1 MKKAEYKKLR
11 QAYSEKRDLIG
22 ERLSE
27 FRGVLESGDDGR
39 IFEELAF
46 CICTAGASARMGMRS
61 VEALREV
68 LLEGDLESLRK
79 RMAGVHRFPNWRP
92 AYIVHTREYLRREHG
107 LGMRRLVMSFAHPLE
122 RRDFFARN
130 RDIKGIGYKE
140 ASHFLRNIGFP
151 GYAILDK
158 HILNTLYEMGVIE
171 SPKPPGT
178 RDKYLSTEERLRR
191 FSEDIDIPM
200 DELDLLLWSEKTGEI
215 LK

>member
-1 MKKAEYKKLR
+1 MNKELHEKLR
-11 QAYSEKRDLIG
+11 TSYNVKRGIIRA
-22 ERLSE
+22 RLEE
-27 FRGVLESGDDGR
+27 FRDVYRHGDDGR

-46 CICTAGASARMGMRS
+46 CICTAGASARMGLRS
-61 VEALREV
+61 IEALREI
-68 LLEGDLESLRK
+68 LLVGSLRK
-79 RMAGVHRFPNWRP
+79 FRSTLKGIHRFPNYRP
-92 AYIVHTREYLRREHG
+92 DYIIHTREYLRREHG
-107 LGMRRLVMSFAHPLE
+107 LRLRDLIESFPDPQE

-140 ASHFLRNIGFP
+140 SSHFLRNIGYL

-158 HILNTLYEMGVIE
+158 HILNTLCEYGVIG

-178 RDKYLSTEERLRR
+178 RDKYIAVENSLRQ
-191 FSEDIDIPM
+191 FADDIGIPM

>member
-11 QAYSEKRDLIG
+11 LAYSEKKVLIG
-22 ERLSE
+22 ERLAE
-27 FRGVLESGDDGR
+27 FREVLASGDDKR

-46 CICTAGASARMGMRS
+46 CICTAGASAKMGMRS

-68 LLEGDLESLRK
+68 MLEGELEDLRK
-79 RMAGVHRFPNWRP
+79 RMHGVHRFPNWRP

-107 LGMRRLVMSFAHPLE
+107 LGMRRLVLSFGDPLE
-122 RRDFFARN
+122 RRDFFAKN
-130 RDIKGIGYKE
+130 KDIKGIGYKE

-158 HILNTLYEMGVIE
+158 HILNTLHEMGVIE

-178 RDKYLSTEERLRR
+178 RDRYIDTEERLRR